1 MSSLSR
7 RWGLLLQQHPC
18 VDRVLVAVLVEGELV
33 LRLVIIDLVVDK
45 EVGGG
50 SLLRR
55 KPERSDRSARFC
67 AGCRLRLKN
76 LSLTAWDPTNLPKN
90 LSLSSDLL
98 RS

>member
-50 SLLRR
+50 SLLSTAEAGKIGSIGEILRR
-55 KPERSDRSARFC
+55 LPPEA
-67 AGCRLRLKN
+67 
-76 LSLTAWDPTNLPKN
+76 
-90 LSLSSDLL
+90 
-98 RS
+98 